1 MSFINE
7 DNTSGFHTGTVHTGV
22 HRSVTGGNDAPVD
35 VGLPKLKQSVKKAK
49 DILMGKDGGNGGSSV
64 STDSHDVYN
73 IDNSVHVD
81 NSVHHSGV
89 ADGLAWFGTHFK
101 EIAIVAAAS
110 AAILAIAKLIKGA
123 NKSIKLRYNKVV
135 KSLQKAQKDF
145 TLAPDGMNMKSILP
159 GIGSRLNDW
168 ITRTF
173 SGNLKSRKGWKR
185 QTAGNIGLHPFCQ
198 QYIDEIEADYRV
210 ATAAFSKIKLGA
222 DSLDSKEAGR
232 NTDSSVGGAS
242 SNVSTSAYSGKIYSS
257 FREAYSNELLNE
269 GVSKDKLDES
279 ILATISA
286 GVALTSLAVKAGT
299 FLYQRFKN
307 GKPEGDPKAIQVTA
321 ESTREICYAIINN
334 YADKYVNMNQVFNEL
349 GIDSKSL
356 ADLDKSS
363 VDKLRT
369 ILEKYEKP
377 EKNAY
382 TKQYSRIN
390 EAYKKMLNH
399 YYKIGDGIIENFVK
413 YSEAS
418 DEKHSNLIVASKEK
432 LKNMWDSQKDF
443 YENNFSHVIVEI
455 VASEAYIN
463 YLDFIINKVLPVFKS
478 GLAGDADYI
487 FDVVPKK
494 GEYYIIRQTGD
505 QPVIDGTSELKGK
518 SGIAEVIGF
527 DKNTKNI
534 TFKFVGALN
543 DSNGYTVSDE
553 GIATL
558 DNSDK
563 PLIDYDVYKDKGDIE
578 LEYGKWLS
586 VDPIQLKWNPEK
598 ISTIYYKHIDVNED
612 NKNCTQFVY
621 SKTTYEAAD
630 KGYNK
635 FYLVTTK
642 RSDYDVIN
650 FTEID
655 YDGLM
660 KSDDFERMCEREL
673 DMYST
678 WEDEDHINYWN
689 SLIDK
694 NENKKDAGTI
704 DEVAEII
711 KNTPERKDLDKD
723 NDEDETKPEVHAV
736 SKLYKRTIKTDR
748 GREIEEYAYAVIE
761 ESDESFKSCSKE
773 MLNENGTLDE
783 GLFRRK
789 KKKDNEES
797 SDDSEKTDSD
807 SSDDEENRDEN
818 TDANAEDNDNLD
830 EPSGEGTPVVEPGT
844 DAASKSVVRM
854 IICGNIDKASG
865 KSIMD
870 DIKDNKF
877 DGSSITIDPA
887 CSIDDVD
894 KEFER
899 LGFETVEEN
908 ANKIKGKLLQSVM
921 QQSGKVRKTNVGA
934 FRIDDV
940 ESALK
945 EIENREGA
953 YEKINAD
960 ADKIAEGIIEKIKGV
975 LTGSPKDMFGRR
987 KLTDPNNP
995 TESIKLKG
1003 KAWNIFLMKKP
1014 FSEQPYVEYD
1024 TEANDDNTGKQFTL
1038 YLYPTIIT
1046 EAGAKTKSVLEG
1058 KPKYGVIIYLNK
1070 DINEVVPLDKS
1081 EIESAVKNM
1090 FNALAE
1096 GGKIEPSR
1104 FDPLETKSSDE
1115 ENQSEDEDKIDT
1127 KGLSPEDLKLAES
1140 INSIFDV
1147 VSVIETEGG
1156 SYKFH
1161 DNGKKP
1167 SNIEVN
1173 SSEGDYDFISVTLKD
1188 WKLTGLTL
1196 KFKDG
1201 KIEVQ
1206 TAIGVKNSE
1215 IAELKTWTRKEL
1227 FSVVGKLLHSI
1238 SDENKNDNKEE
1249 GSIDTSKM
1257 NDIQKKLVA
1266 DIEDLLKIV
1275 KVEKAD
1281 DGRVWFDV
1289 NSSKKSGNVEIVT
1302 NDGKTLTFTAH
1313 FNGVG
1318 NLIVLGNCSGNSV
1331 TINSRYNGE
1340 NGQASQLKD
1349 WSVKSIYDVLSTRF
1363 GEDQNKT
1370 EDQNKK
1376 SDESVNITYKT
1387 KTSVS
1392 ESTNI
1397 STTNIKRKISGRFKN
1412 WYVLSEAVYDDGSGY
1427 KSKLDNNRVI
1437 ESMTERSDFSK
1448 FAKTSKFAKFMPF
1461 ESIHEYTLV
1470 SDNGYTPSV
1479 ATPLYESVVLV
1490 KFDKM
1495 DNVIDKIVV
1504 GKFKID

>member
-49 DILMGKDGGNGGSSV
+49 DILMGKDGGNGMNSGNGGTTHV
-64 STDSHDVYN
+64 DSHDVYN
-73 IDNSVHVD
+73 YNYDYSI
-81 NSVHHSGV
+81 HHSGV

-123 NKSIKLRYNKVV
+123 NKSIKFRYNKVV

-173 SGNLKSRKGWKR
+173 SGNLKTRKGWKR
-185 QTAGNIGLHPFCQ
+185 QTAGNIGLHPFCH

-232 NTDSSVGGAS
+232 NTDSSVGGAA

-257 FREAYSNELLNE
+257 FHEAYSNELLNE

-299 FLYQRFKN
+299 FLYQRFKD

-334 YADKYVNMNQVFNEL
+334 YADKYVNMNHVFKEL

-390 EAYKKMLNH
+390 DAYKKMLNH

-418 DEKHSNLIVASKEK
+418 DEKHANLIVASKEK
-432 LKNMWDSQKDF
+432 LKNMWDSQKEF

-505 QPVIDGTSELKGK
+505 QPVIDGESELKGK

-543 DSNGYTVSDE
+543 DPNGYTVSDE

-563 PLIDYDVYKDKGDIE
+563 PSIDYDVYKDKGDID

-586 VDPIQLKWNPEK
+586 TDPIQLKWTPEK
-598 ISTIYYKHIDVNED
+598 ISTIYYKHIDVDED
-612 NKNCTQFVY
+612 NKDCTQFLY
-621 SKTTYEAAD
+621 SKTTYEDAD

-655 YDGLM
+655 YDGLI

-678 WEDEDHINYWN
+678 WQDEDHINYWN

-704 DEVAEII
+704 DEVVEII
-711 KNTPERKDLDKD
+711 NNTPERKDVEDDKD
-723 NDEDETKPEVHAV
+723 KDETKPEVHAV
-736 SKLYKRTIKTDR
+736 SKLYKRTTKTDR

-761 ESDESFKSCSKE
+761 ESDESFKSCPRE
-773 MLNENGTLDE
+773 VLNEVEILPPDE
-783 GLFRRK
+783 K
-789 KKKDNEES
+789 KGD
-797 SDDSEKTDSD
+797 DDSNEKDDDSNEKGEKGGEENPD
-807 SSDDEENRDEN
+807 NKDDQGSSDDELK
-818 TDANAEDNDNLD
+818 TEDD
-830 EPSGEGTPVVEPGT
+830 GGTPIVEPGT

-894 KEFER
+894 KEFEK
-899 LGFETVEEN
+899 LGFEIVEEN

-921 QQSGKVRKTNVGA
+921 QQSGKVRKTNVGS
-934 FRIDDV
+934 FRIDDI

-945 EIENREGA
+945 ETENREGA
-953 YEKINAD
+953 HEKINAD
-960 ADKIAEGIIEKIKGV
+960 ADKIAEGIMEKIKGV

-1003 KAWNIFLMKKP
+1003 KAWNIFLMKKT
-1014 FSEQPYVEYD
+1014 FSEQPYIEYD
-1024 TEANDDNTGKQFTL
+1024 TEAKDDNTGKKYTL

-1058 KPKYGVIIYLNK
+1058 KPKYGVVIYLNK

-1096 GGKIEPSR
+1096 GGKIEPS
-1104 FDPLETKSSDE
+1104 
-1115 ENQSEDEDKIDT
+1115 N
-1127 KGLSPEDLKLAES
+1127 
-1140 INSIFDV
+1140 
-1147 VSVIETEGG
+1147 
-1156 SYKFH
+1156 
-1161 DNGKKP
+1161 
-1167 SNIEVN
+1167 
-1173 SSEGDYDFISVTLKD
+1173 
-1188 WKLTGLTL
+1188 
-1196 KFKDG
+1196 
-1201 KIEVQ
+1201 
-1206 TAIGVKNSE
+1206 
-1215 IAELKTWTRKEL
+1215 
-1227 FSVVGKLLHSI
+1227 
-1238 SDENKNDNKEE
+1238 
-1249 GSIDTSKM
+1249 
-1257 NDIQKKLVA
+1257 
-1266 DIEDLLKIV
+1266 
-1275 KVEKAD
+1275 
-1281 DGRVWFDV
+1281 
-1289 NSSKKSGNVEIVT
+1289 
-1302 NDGKTLTFTAH
+1302 
-1313 FNGVG
+1313 
-1318 NLIVLGNCSGNSV
+1318 
-1331 TINSRYNGE
+1331 
-1340 NGQASQLKD
+1340 
-1349 WSVKSIYDVLSTRF
+1349 
-1363 GEDQNKT
+1363 
-1370 EDQNKK
+1370 
-1376 SDESVNITYKT
+1376 
-1387 KTSVS
+1387 
-1392 ESTNI
+1392 
-1397 STTNIKRKISGRFKN
+1397 
-1412 WYVLSEAVYDDGSGY
+1412 
-1427 KSKLDNNRVI
+1427 
-1437 ESMTERSDFSK
+1437 
-1448 FAKTSKFAKFMPF
+1448 
-1461 ESIHEYTLV
+1461 
-1470 SDNGYTPSV
+1470 
-1479 ATPLYESVVLV
+1479 
-1490 KFDKM
+1490 
-1495 DNVIDKIVV
+1495 
-1504 GKFKID
+1504 